1 MTRPGAGGPKFM
13 LAVAAIVVRKFYLK
27 NGSMYLTLAEHRSEA
42 APERQSLSRFYGDN
56 GQPE

>member
-1 MTRPGAGGPKFM
+1 M